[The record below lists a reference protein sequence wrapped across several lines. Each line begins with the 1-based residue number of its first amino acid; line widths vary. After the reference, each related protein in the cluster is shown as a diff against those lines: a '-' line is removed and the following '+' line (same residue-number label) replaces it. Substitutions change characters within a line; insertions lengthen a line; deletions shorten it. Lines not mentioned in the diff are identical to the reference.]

1 MVGTIATVT
10 ASTFH
15 PYIDNPM
22 NARHS
27 MLVLS
32 VIAFSALATLLIV
45 QQAHI
50 LCGAHL

>member
-1 MVGTIATVT
+1 
-10 ASTFH
+10 
-15 PYIDNPM
+15 M

-27 MLVLS
+27 ILVLS